1 MSKLAMLFYS
11 YRTFRRNF
19 IVLPFTDIHRSRTG
33 STAPARRARMVGR
46 ASIAFRGSISSSAAD
61 LSNTS
66 GATEKNCK
74 RSDANPNAMMIKMCI
89 EVHCYRLITSDNT

>member
-19 IVLPFTDIHRSRTG
+19 IILPFTDIHRSRTG
-33 STAPARRARMVGR
+33 STAPARRVRMAGR

-74 RSDANPNAMMIKMCI
+74 RSDANPKCH
-89 EVHCYRLITSDNT
+89 EG